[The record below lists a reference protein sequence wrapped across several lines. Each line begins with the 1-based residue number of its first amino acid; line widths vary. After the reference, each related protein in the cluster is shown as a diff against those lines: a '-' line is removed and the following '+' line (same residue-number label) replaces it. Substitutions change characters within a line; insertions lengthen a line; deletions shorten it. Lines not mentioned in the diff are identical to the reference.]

1 MIELQSAATGKILA
15 VKLSGK
21 LSKEDYETFVPEV
34 ESLIKSHG
42 KIRILLQ
49 MHDFHGWTVGAL
61 WEDIKFDMKHFKD
74 IERLAM
80 VGDRKW
86 EAGMAAFCKPFTT
99 ATVRYFDESEME
111 AARSWIEEG
120 SASPA
125 ASS

>member
-1 MIELQSAATGKILA
+1 MIELQSQPNSKTLS

-21 LSKEDYETFVPEV
+21 LTKEDYERFVPEV
-34 ESLIKSHG
+34 ESLIKKHG
-42 KIRILLQ
+42 KIRILLE

-61 WEDIKFDMKHFKD
+61 WEDIKFDVKHFKD

-99 ATVRYFDESEME
+99 AKVQYFDTSE
-111 AARSWIEEG
+111 AAKAAEWLQADA
-120 SASPA
+120 ASPA
-125 ASS
+125 TK

>member
-1 MIELQSAATGKILA
+1 MIDVQSDAKGNILS

-21 LSKEDYETFVPEV
+21 LSKEDYERFVPEV
-34 ESLIKSHG
+34 EGLIKKNG
-42 KIRILLQ
+42 KIRILLH
-49 MHDFHGWTVGAL
+49 MHDFHGWSVGAL
-61 WEDIKFDMKHFKD
+61 WEDIKFDMKHFGD

-99 ATVRYFDESEME
+99 AKVRYFDASESDK
-111 AARSWIEEG
+111 ARAWIEEG

-125 ASS
+125 ASK

>member
-34 ESLIKSHG
+34 ESLIKSQG

-120 SASPA
+120 SASPT

>member
-1 MIELQSAATGKILA
+1 MIDLQTEPKGKILS

-21 LSKEDYETFVPEV
+21 LSKEDYEKFVPEV
-34 ESLIKSHG
+34 ESLIKSQG

-74 IERLAM
+74 IEKLAM

-86 EAGMAAFCKPFTT
+86 EAGMAAFCKPFTS
-99 ATVRYFDESEME
+99 ATVRYFDESEID
-111 AARSWIEEG
+111 AARKWIEE
-120 SASPA
+120 
-125 ASS
+125 